1 MNFDNNL
8 ETDYSTILKERDD
21 LSKERDDLLK
31 ERDNLFK
38 KQQNDLFKEQNN
50 INELYN
56 KLDELLRKQNV
67 FKSINKKQNIVEFE
81 SFDENLIP
89 EIQTEGASA
98 ADIKNSKDIELLPE
112 SIEKIPTGVKIK
124 NIKEGFGLQI
134 RPRGSTS
141 FKNLEVIYGTID
153 NDFTGE
159 IFIKIR
165 NFNKEV
171 VTIKKYTRIAQILPE
186 KIYTMNVK
194 KIGKIRGDDC
204 GSTNIKEN
212 NKRKQDNDQDDNI
225 SIRKNKRD
233 RM

>member
-67 FKSINKKQNIVEFE
+67 FKSINKKQNI
-81 SFDENLIP
+81 
-89 EIQTEGASA
+89 
-98 ADIKNSKDIELLPE
+98 
-112 SIEKIPTGVKIK
+112 
-124 NIKEGFGLQI
+124 
-134 RPRGSTS
+134 
-141 FKNLEVIYGTID
+141 
-153 NDFTGE
+153 
-159 IFIKIR
+159 
-165 NFNKEV
+165 NKEV

-225 SIRKNKRD
+225 SIRKNKRN